1 MKVYALADLH
11 LSLDR
16 PFDLNASETFSG
28 TKPMDIFGTRWDAH
42 IRRIHENWCDV
53 VTADDIVLVAGDI
66 SWAMTLAEAC
76 WDLDFIG
83 NLPGRKIMIRGNHD
97 YWWHSVKKIREQL
110 APGVEIIQN
119 DAVIFGDIA
128 ICGTRLW
135 SLPGSA
141 DFGEEDVPIY
151 RRELIRQELSLKAAG
166 GRSVINMN
174 HYMPVNPKG
183 DENELTELFSRYHVC
198 VEVYG
203 HLHDKSH
210 AIAVEGEKYGVTYVL
225 TSADY
230 LDFTPRFIC
239 EI

>member
-1 MKVYALADLH
+1 MVAQCEK
-11 LSLDR
+11 
-16 PFDLNASETFSG
+16 NSG
-28 TKPMDIFGTRWDAH
+28 A
-42 IRRIHENWCDV
+42 
-53 VTADDIVLVAGDI
+53 
-66 SWAMTLAEAC
+66 AC
-76 WDLDFIG
+76 S
-83 NLPGRKIMIRGNHD
+83 RC
-97 YWWHSVKKIREQL
+97 
-110 APGVEIIQN
+110 

-135 SLPGSA
+135 SLPGSV

-198 VEVYG
+198 VEIYG

-210 AIAVEGEKYGVTYVL
+210 AIAVEGEKHGVTYVL
-225 TSADY
+225 TSADF